1 VLRSKIYLNADKDKL
16 DILKENKGKSGIYLW
31 ENIENGKIYIGS
43 SINLSRRLTSYYNLK
58 HLAKYPTRYINNALL
73 KGGYSAFALHILE
86 YCDKEDLIK
95 REQYYFDL
103 LKPNY
108 NICST
113 AGSTLGR
120 LHLKDSKEKISASK
134 LNTNLEKDNHFYGK
148 THTEEAKLK
157 MRESKLSKTIS
168 NKTKEKISVTMTGR
182 KFTEEHK
189 TNLSLA
195 KKNSKIISVLNL
207 ETKEETNYTSISQAE
222 RSLGFP
228 KGSISDNLKSKSG
241 NPYRGIYKFTV
252 EDKR

>member
-1 VLRSKIYLNADKDKL
+1 M
-16 DILKENKGKSGIYLW
+16 
-31 ENIENGKIYIGS
+31 
-43 SINLSRRLTSYYNLK
+43 SRFQHK
-58 HLAKYPTRYINNALL
+58 VL

-195 KKNSKIISVLNL
+195 KKNTLRSAKRVLGCFAGKIISVLNL

>member
-1 VLRSKIYLNADKDKL
+1 
-16 DILKENKGKSGIYLW
+16 
-31 ENIENGKIYIGS
+31 
-43 SINLSRRLTSYYNLK
+43 
-58 HLAKYPTRYINNALL
+58 
-73 KGGYSAFALHILE
+73 
-86 YCDKEDLIK
+86 
-95 REQYYFDL
+95 

-182 KFTEEHK
+182 KFTEEHR

-195 KKNSKIISVLNL
+195 NKNSKIISVLNL